1 MSSHD
6 TLRVESQTASAA
18 THAFIIAQTSDLVLQ
33 ACGLGS
39 THSSFQPDPAR
50 RVDSPQTS
58 KAAAGELDPVVEQ
71 LEARVPCRACT
82 PLQTG
87 VACSACSQSAHLP
100 LSGSHAMAWS
110 NGSCKLA
117 WFPCKN
123 YGRVSMRD
131 WPTSVPRLYPQR
143 SPALLLRSSVWM
155 KPDSTRWE
163 DI

>member
-100 LSGSHAMAWS
+100 CLAHTQWPGQTAPAIWPGS
-110 NGSCKLA
+110 LA
-117 WFPCKN
+117 RTMGGYQCAT
-123 YGRVSMRD
+123 GLHR
-131 WPTSVPRLYPQR
+131 
-143 SPALLLRSSVWM
+143 
-155 KPDSTRWE
+155 
-163 DI
+163 